1 MSAIRRP
8 DRRVFVRVYPPT
20 GRRLLEGQ
28 PAKVYTPAEAFTYC
42 QRVALSHYE
51 NFTVASWLLP
61 RELRQHV
68 YAVYA
73 FCRHVDDLGDE
84 APGDRLRLLDDW
96 QADLERC
103 YHSTPRHPILVAL
116 GETIRCFAIPPQP
129 FLKLIE
135 ANRMDQRISRY
146 RTFEEIL
153 HYCDHSANPV
163 GHLFLYLFGYADA
176 ERQGF
181 ADATCTALQLTNFW
195 QDIAVDLGKGRVY
208 IPQEDMARFGY
219 SEEELERGIVNDS
232 FRALMA
238 FEVSRTRELFAK
250 GLRLLDTVD
259 GRLKVDIKLFSLGG
273 LAVLEALARNG
284 YDVFRRRPRLSR
296 WQKAALFVRG
306 LLPSRLEVKTRR
318 R

>member
-1 MSAIRRP
+1 MLLCLPARRRP
-8 DRRVFVRVYPPT
+8 
-20 GRRLLEGQ
+20 LEGQ
-28 PAKVYTPAEAFTYC
+28 AANAYTAGEAFIYC
-42 QRVALSHYE
+42 QRLAVSHYE
-51 NFTVASWLLP
+51 NFSVASWLLP
-61 RELRQHV
+61 RALRRHV

-84 APGDRLRLLDDW
+84 APGDRLGLLDEW
-96 QADLERC
+96 QAELERC

-116 GETIRCFAIPPQP
+116 RETIRCFAIPPQP

-146 RTFEEIL
+146 PTFEEL
-153 HYCDHSANPV
+153 LRYCDHSANPV

-176 ERQGF
+176 ERQRV

-219 SEEELERGIVNDS
+219 SEEGLERGVADDS

-238 FEVSRTRELFAK
+238 FEVGRTRELFAK
-250 GLRLLDTVD
+250 GLGLLDRVD
-259 GRLKVDIKLFSLGG
+259 GRLRVDLKLFSLGG
-273 LAVLEALARNG
+273 LAVLEALERNG

-296 WQKAALFVRG
+296 WRKAALFVRG
-306 LLPSRLEVKTRR
+306 LLPGRPEVKTWRR
-318 R
+318 

>member
-1 MSAIRRP
+1 MP
-8 DRRVFVRVYPPT
+8 VRART
-20 GRRLLEGQ
+20 SRRLLEGQ
-28 PAKVYTPAEAFTYC
+28 AATMCTPAEAFAYC
-42 QRVALSHYE
+42 QRLAVSHYE

-61 RELRQHV
+61 RALRRHV

-84 APGDRLRLLDDW
+84 APGDRLALLDGW
-96 QADLERC
+96 QEELERC
-103 YHSTPRHPILVAL
+103 YHSTPRHPIFLAL
-116 GETIRCFAIPPQP
+116 GETIRCFDIPPAP

-135 ANRMDQRISRY
+135 ANRMDQRTSRY
-146 RTFEEIL
+146 RTFEELL

-163 GHLFLYLFGYADA
+163 GHLVLYLFGYADA
-176 ERQGF
+176 ERQRL

-219 SEEELERGIVNDS
+219 PEEDLKRDIVNDS

-238 FEVSRTRELFAK
+238 FEVGRTRELFAT
-250 GLRLLDTVD
+250 GLGLLDRVD
-259 GRLKVDIKLFSLGG
+259 GRLKVDLKLFSLGG
-273 LAVLEALARNG
+273 LAVLEAIERNG

-296 WQKAALFVRG
+296 WRKAALFVRG
-306 LLPSRLEVKTRR
+306 LLPVRPGVKAWRG
-318 R
+318 

>member
-1 MSAIRRP
+1 M
-8 DRRVFVRVYPPT
+8 
-20 GRRLLEGQ
+20 
-28 PAKVYTPAEAFTYC
+28 
-42 QRVALSHYE
+42 
-51 NFTVASWLLP
+51 ASWLLP
-61 RELRQHV
+61 RALRQHV

-73 FCRHVDDLGDE
+73 FCRQVDDLGDE

-96 QADLERC
+96 QAELERC

-116 GETIRCFAIPPQP
+116 RETIHRFAIPPQP
-129 FLKLIE
+129 LLKLIE

-146 RTFEEIL
+146 RTFEELL

-176 ERQGF
+176 ARQRL

-238 FEVSRTRELFAK
+238 FEVGRTRELFAK
-250 GLRLLDTVD
+250 GLGLLDMVD
-259 GRLKVDIKLFSLGG
+259 GRLKVDLKLFSLGG
-273 LAVLEALARNG
+273 LAVLEALDRSD
-284 YDVFRRRPRLSR
+284 YDIFRRRPRLSR

-306 LLPSRLEVKTRR
+306 LLPGRPEVKT
-318 R
+318 

>member
-1 MSAIRRP
+1 LI
-8 DRRVFVRVYPPT
+8 
-20 GRRLLEGQ
+20 
-28 PAKVYTPAEAFTYC
+28 YC
-42 QRVALSHYE
+42 QRLARNHYE
-51 NFTVASWLLP
+51 NFTVGSWLLP
-61 RELRQHV
+61 RALRRHV

-96 QADLERC
+96 QAELERC
-103 YHSTPRHPILVAL
+103 YDSTPSHPVFVAL
-116 GETIRCFAIPPQP
+116 QETIRRFAITPQP

-135 ANRMDQRISRY
+135 ANRMDQRTSRY
-146 RTFEEIL
+146 RTFDELL

-176 ERQGF
+176 ERQGL

-219 SEEELERGIVNDS
+219 SEEELEQGIVNDS
-232 FRALMA
+232 FRALLA
-238 FEVSRTRELFAK
+238 FEVGRTRDLFAK
-250 GLRLLDTVD
+250 GLRLLDMVD
-259 GRLKVDIKLFSLGG
+259 GRLKVDLKLFSLGG
-273 LAVLEALARNG
+273 LAVLKALESNG

-296 WQKAALFVRG
+296 WRKAALFVRG
-306 LLPSRLEVKTRR
+306 LLPGRPEVKTGRM
-318 R
+318 